1 VIYMLQDLEERLT
14 SIVEKVVPSVV
25 SVSVTKMA
33 RVHLSRVAPIQGQ
46 GSGVIL
52 TDTGFIATNAH
63 VVSDVHDV
71 EVTIFDGRSF
81 KAVVV
86 GQSKVRDLA
95 ILKIDAED
103 LKPIEMGDSS
113 KLKMGQFAIAVGNP
127 LGLGTTVTFGMVS
140 ATDRTIQT
148 KDSFLENLI
157 QTSAQ
162 INPGNSGGALVDSE
176 GNMIGM
182 PTAMVPWSQG
192 IGFAISVNG
201 IRDVFDELV
210 ETGTIQTPW
219 MGIVGVSLN
228 KGIASH
234 YNLPIV
240 VGALIVQVPKGPS
253 ARAGMKQGDIIIAID
268 DEDVKSME
276 DLRKCILRRK
286 VGEKMRVRFHRNN
299 DIFETYVELMAI
311 P

>member
-1 VIYMLQDLEERLT
+1 MLPEFEEQLT
-14 SIVEKVVPSVV
+14 NVVEKVVPSVV

-33 RVHLSRVAPIQGQ
+33 RVHLSRSVPVQGQ

-52 TDTGFIATNAH
+52 TDTGFIVTNAH
-63 VVSDVHDV
+63 VVSNVHDV
-71 EVTIFDGRSF
+71 EVTLHDGRSF

-95 ILKIDAED
+95 ILKIDAEN
-103 LKPIEMGDSS
+103 LTPVEMGDSS
-113 KLKMGQFAIAVGNP
+113 KLRVGQFAIAIGNP
-127 LGLGTTVTFGMVS
+127 LGLGSSVTFGMVS
-140 ATDRTIQT
+140 ATDRTIQSR
-148 KDSFLENLI
+148 DSFLENLI

-162 INPGNSGGALVDSE
+162 INPGNSGGALVDSD
-176 GNMIGM
+176 GKMIGM
-182 PTAMVPWSQG
+182 PTAMIPWSQG

-219 MGIVGVSLN
+219 MGIVGVTLN

-234 YNLPIV
+234 YRLPIDT
-240 VGALIVQVPKGPS
+240 GALIVQVPKGPS
-253 ARAGMKQGDIIIAID
+253 KRAGLDQGDIIVSID
-268 DEDVKSME
+268 DEDVKGME
-276 DLRKCILRRK
+276 DLRKCILGRK
-286 VGEKMRVRFHRNN
+286 VGDKMRVKFHRKN